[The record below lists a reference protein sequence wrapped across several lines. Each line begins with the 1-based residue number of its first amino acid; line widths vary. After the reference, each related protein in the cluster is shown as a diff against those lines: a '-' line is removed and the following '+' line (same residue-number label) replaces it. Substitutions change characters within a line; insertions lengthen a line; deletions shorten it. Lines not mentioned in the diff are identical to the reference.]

1 MERYYSLSRYLKNTY
16 GERLYKLALNGGMT
30 CPNRDGT
37 LSDKGCIFCSAG
49 GSGEFAASAQLSVSE
64 QLVYARRLIAAKY
77 PSGRFIAYFQAYTNT
92 YAPVSYLERIFNEA
106 LDDPD
111 VAVLSVATRPDCL
124 PDDVLKLLDR
134 LNRRKPVWIELGL
147 QTVRDDTAERIGR
160 GYPLSCF
167 TQAAARLA
175 GIGIP
180 VIAHL
185 ILGLP
190 DERVEDMTA
199 GADYLSALGV
209 SGVKLQLLHI
219 LKGTGLESVYYESL
233 KTGSQRF
240 ALLEKDA
247 YVDAVIRCLEH
258 LRPDIVIHRLTGDG
272 PGNLLIAPDWSRNKR
287 GVLGEIGRQLKL
299 RDTWQGRCLQ
309 PDPKRN
315 HNITTGTEELYA
327 AGIPYA

>member
-1 MERYYSLSRYLKNTY
+1 MERYYSLSRYLKDTY

-37 LSDKGCIFCSAG
+37 LSDGGCIFCSAG
-49 GSGEFAASAQLSVSE
+49 GSGEFAQSARLSVSE
-64 QLVYARRLIAAKY
+64 QLTGARQLIAAKY

-92 YAPVSYLERIFNEA
+92 YAPVSYLERIFNEVLA
-106 LDDPD
+106 DPD
-111 VAVLSVATRPDCL
+111 VAVLSIATRPDCL
-124 PDDVLKLLDR
+124 PEDVLSLLER

-147 QTVRDDTAERIGR
+147 QTVRDDTARLIRR

-167 TQAAARLA
+167 TDAVLKLS

-190 DERVEDMTA
+190 DETVEDMIA
-199 GADYLSALGV
+199 GAEYLSAMGV

-219 LKGTGLESVYYESL
+219 LRGTGLEPLYYESIR
-233 KTGSQRF
+233 TGSPRF

-247 YVDAVIRCLEH
+247 YVDAVVRCLEH
-258 LRPDIVIHRLTGDG
+258 LSPDIVIHRLTGDG
-272 PGNLLIAPDWSRNKR
+272 PRSLLIAPDWSLNKR
-287 GVLGEIGRQLKL
+287 AVLGEIGRQLKL
-299 RDTWQGRCLQ
+299 RSTWQGRCLQ
-309 PDPKRN
+309 TPGTHHLP
-315 HNITTGTEELYA
+315 GTEESYA
-327 AGIPYA
+327 AGISNAQ